1 MAKKEQKE
9 KSIEETLWE
18 SANKLRGSVEP
29 SEYKHVVLSLI
40 FLKYAFDRFVER
52 RDELIAEGKEAF
64 VNQPVFYNAK
74 NVFYLSEASRW
85 DYLMENA
92 KQNDIAIKIDA
103 ALAQVE
109 KDNLALKGALPSNY
123 YSGLGLDRTKLASLL
138 DVIGKIDTQKDREH
152 DLIGRVYEYFLGKF
166 AIAEGKGKGEYY
178 TPKTIVNLIAEMIQ
192 PYRGKIYDPCCGS
205 GGMFVQSMKFI
216 EAHHGNKK
224 DISVYG
230 QEYTNTTY
238 KLAKMNLAIRG
249 IACNLGE
256 KAADTFHDD
265 QHKDLKAD
273 FIMANPPFNQ
283 KAWRA
288 ENELTN
294 DPRWHGY
301 DVPPTSNANY
311 GWILNI
317 VSKLSTN
324 GMAGFLLAN
333 GALSGDGTELN
344 IRRQLL
350 KNHLVEAIVI
360 LPRNMFYSTD
370 ISVTLWILAGNRK
383 ARTVEQN
390 GELVKY
396 RNRENEVL
404 FIDLRQWG
412 EPFEKKYI
420 QFTLEQISQIAE
432 NFHNWQREGYEQTYR
447 NVPEYC
453 YSATLEEIE
462 GKGWSLV
469 PSKYIEFKSRDEG
482 IDFDSKMKELQ
493 AEMKELLKQK
503 YDGYHFSEKM
513 TDIYNPFSLLNSFAQ
528 QRLDD
533 YWFRSGT
540 PSYLL
545 RLLNH
550 SEENLDEL
558 TNRYYEP
565 QEFVDYKA
573 TVEKPLPMIYQS
585 GYLTIKDY
593 KPRRGTFL
601 LDFPNNEVKAGFV
614 SLVASEYLKPQ
625 KQSVNSWLQDIL
637 DALEDGKP
645 DTLRQL
651 FTSFLADIPYT
662 MRRKNDERERERY
675 FHYTFYL
682 IFRLVSVYTV
692 YTEKEQSEGRVD
704 CIVEV
709 PDYVYIF
716 EFKLDGTAEEALRQ
730 IEEKGYARPYEG
742 DKRTLYKI
750 GVSFSSQTGTVEQWE
765 WI

>member
-1 MAKKEQKE
+1 MAKKQQKE

-29 SEYKHVVLSLI
+29 SEYKHVVLGLI
-40 FLKYAFDRFVER
+40 FLKYAYDRFVER
-52 RDELIAEGKEAF
+52 RNELIADHKEAF
-64 VNQPVFYNAK
+64 VDQPVFYNAK
-74 NVFYLSEASRW
+74 NVFYLNEISRW

-103 ALAQVE
+103 ALSQVE
-109 KDNLALKGALPSNY
+109 KDNPSLKGALPSNY
-123 YSGLGLDRTKLASLL
+123 YSRLGLDRTKLASLL
-138 DVIGKIDTQKDREH
+138 DVIGKINTQKDKEQ

-178 TPKTIVNLIAEMIQ
+178 TPKSIVNLIAEMIQ

-224 DISVYG
+224 DVSIYG
-230 QEYTNTTY
+230 QENINTTY

-256 KAADTFHDD
+256 HAADTFLDD
-265 QHKDLKAD
+265 QHKELKAD

-283 KAWRA
+283 KDWRE

-294 DPRWHGY
+294 DPRWQGY
-301 DVPPTSNANY
+301 EVPPISNANY

-317 VSKLSTN
+317 VSKLSAN

-383 ARTVEQN
+383 AHAVEQN
-390 GELVKY
+390 GKLVKY

-420 QFTLEQISQIAE
+420 QFSSEQIAQIAD
-432 NFHNWQREGYEQTYR
+432 NFHNWQREGHEQTYR

-462 GKGWSLV
+462 AKGWSLV
-469 PSKYIEFKSRDEG
+469 PSKYIEFKNRDEG
-482 IDFDSKMKELQ
+482 IDFDSQMKRLQGEMRELLRQEEESKRELSALFKEL
-493 AEMKELLKQK
+493 
-503 YDGYHFSEKM
+503 GYG
-513 TDIYNPFSLLNSFAQ
+513 L
-528 QRLDD
+528 
-533 YWFRSGT
+533 
-540 PSYLL
+540 
-545 RLLNH
+545 
-550 SEENLDEL
+550 EE
-558 TNRYYEP
+558 
-565 QEFVDYKA
+565 
-573 TVEKPLPMIYQS
+573 
-585 GYLTIKDY
+585 
-593 KPRRGTFL
+593 
-601 LDFPNNEVKAGFV
+601 
-614 SLVASEYLKPQ
+614 
-625 KQSVNSWLQDIL
+625 
-637 DALEDGKP
+637 
-645 DTLRQL
+645 
-651 FTSFLADIPYT
+651 
-662 MRRKNDERERERY
+662 
-675 FHYTFYL
+675 
-682 IFRLVSVYTV
+682 
-692 YTEKEQSEGRVD
+692 
-704 CIVEV
+704 
-709 PDYVYIF
+709 
-716 EFKLDGTAEEALRQ
+716 
-730 IEEKGYARPYEG
+730 
-742 DKRTLYKI
+742 
-750 GVSFSSQTGTVEQWE
+750 
-765 WI
+765 